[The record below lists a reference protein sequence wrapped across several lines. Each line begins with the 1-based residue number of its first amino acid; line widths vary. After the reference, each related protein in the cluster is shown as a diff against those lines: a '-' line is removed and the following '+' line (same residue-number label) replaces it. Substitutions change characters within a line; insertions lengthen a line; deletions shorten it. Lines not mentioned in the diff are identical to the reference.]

1 MDARE
6 FERLWKEYVDIIA
19 KKKKEVKEE
28 YAFKLGKLIFD
39 HCSKYDE
46 RFELILSRI
55 HSNKYKILTIT
66 SFTAA
71 FYTRNSKQKILDLV
85 DDKLIT
91 SNNFNDEKDD
101 INRIKVR
108 LYFELFEMPDWNT
121 DDRVWFLIKSGKY
134 IQLIDDPEDK
144 AELQKKMGL
153 NLKNLED
160 PRVVLQS
167 IIDFQNKDYDDLP
180 NSIYEIN
187 DDPSLSDKYRS
198 KYSMEAIREV
208 NFRAH
213 LDWFVWHLLANVEL
227 LDKKP
232 EIYFE
237 ILLNLSRCSD
247 YNIIIKNEYLVE
259 VGRFLSSLKPNKDKV
274 NNFLDINNR
283 YNQSFRWKDRIENR
297 LKKIPINA

>member
-6 FERLWKEYVDIIA
+6 FEILWKEYVDIIA

-66 SFTAA
+66 SFKAA
-71 FYTRNSKQKILDLV
+71 FYTRNSKQKTLDLV
-85 DDKLIT
+85 DDRLIT

-134 IQLIDDPEDK
+134 IKLIDDTEDK
-144 AELQKKMGL
+144 AKLQKMMGL
-153 NLKNLED
+153 NLKYLE
-160 PRVVLQS
+160 VEAVLQS
-167 IIDFQNKDYDDLP
+167 IVHFQNKDYDDLP
-180 NSIYEIN
+180 NSIYEVN
-187 DDPSLSDKYRS
+187 DNPSLVDKYIS
-198 KYSMEAIREV
+198 MYSMEAIKEV

-227 LDKKP
+227 LDKIP

-247 YNIIIKNEYLVE
+247 YNIIVKNEYLDE
-259 VGRFLSSLKPNKDKV
+259 VVRFLSSLKPNKEKV
-274 NNFLDINNR
+274 NKFLDINDG
-283 YNQSFRWKDRIENR
+283 YNHSYKWKDRIEDR